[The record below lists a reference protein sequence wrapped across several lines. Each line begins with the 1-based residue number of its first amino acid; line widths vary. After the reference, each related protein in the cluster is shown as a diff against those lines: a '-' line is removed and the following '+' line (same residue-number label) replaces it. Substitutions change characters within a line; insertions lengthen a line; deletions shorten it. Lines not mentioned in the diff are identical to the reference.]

1 VIWAGK
7 VFLSREPYRR
17 SNYDPAICGFDGV
30 SYQSVHL
37 TEFPGLSVTET
48 SGRIDNY
55 RCYKSIACGIFV
67 GLLLSH
73 FYMASLHD
81 KSDSGRSG
89 DGHGGG
95 HGSNSAEEIRMYN
108 TMQAS
113 HRRPHVSIGPR
124 AYFLIESL
132 DEEDDADTS
141 VKFKRP
147 GLKEKLRMCAR
158 LHFIFRTSDFVI
170 GHRGAALQFPEH
182 VLRGMMQQVGWA
194 LELLNVMS
202 I

>member
-1 VIWAGK
+1 MWH
-7 VFLSREPYRR
+7 LRWS
-17 SNYDPAICGFDGV
+17 AIN
-30 SYQSVHL
+30 
-37 TEFPGLSVTET
+37 T
-48 SGRIDNY
+48 
-55 RCYKSIACGIFV
+55 
-67 GLLLSH
+67 LL
-73 FYMASLHD
+73 YGLHD